1 MLNWRLREPNT
12 ISACS
17 AMMGRRKRAGRQ
29 VPTARSQ
36 LCVPSRVPK
45 CPDPRKHQI
54 LWKDV
59 ELFDCPIEQIKLLTQ
74 GGLTALRQDP
84 SGD

>member
-1 MLNWRLREPNT
+1 VLGDDGPAE
-12 ISACS
+12 
-17 AMMGRRKRAGRQ
+17 RAGRQ

-36 LCVPSRVPK
+36 LCVPRSAESLSVR
-45 CPDPRKHQI
+45 DPRKHQI

-74 GGLTALRQDP
+74 GGPTALRQDP